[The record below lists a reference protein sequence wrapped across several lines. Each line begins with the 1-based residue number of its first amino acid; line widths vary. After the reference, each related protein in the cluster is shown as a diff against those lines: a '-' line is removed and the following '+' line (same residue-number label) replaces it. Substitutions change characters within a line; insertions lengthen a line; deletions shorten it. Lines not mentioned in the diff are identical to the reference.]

1 MSNRTA
7 RLMRIQE
14 LVATHNIASQSELQM
29 FLSREDFH
37 VTQATLS
44 RDLEILGAIKV
55 PTGNSGTHVGTGGT
69 HYAIPDDG
77 TGDLV
82 VRDDSRLA
90 RVVEELAAS
99 FEYSGNIVVI
109 RTPPGAASYLA
120 SAIDRSGM
128 DSIIGTVAG
137 DDTVMLVTRD
147 PAGGSSVATQLK
159 NLARSRARA

>member
-1 MSNRTA
+1 MTNRTA

-14 LVATHNIASQSELQM
+14 LVAAHNVASQSELQM
-29 FLSREDFH
+29 LLGRDDFH

-44 RDLEILGAIKV
+44 RDLEILGALKV
-55 PTGNSGTHVGTGGT
+55 PSASGGT

-82 VRDDSRLA
+82 ARDESRLA
-90 RVVEELAAS
+90 RVVAELAAS

-120 SAIDRSGM
+120 SAIDRSGI
-128 DSIIGTVAG
+128 DSVIGTVAG
-137 DDTVMLVTRD
+137 DDTVMLVTRN
-147 PAGGSSVATQLK
+147 PAGGAQVVEQFK
-159 NLARSRARA
+159 NLTRQRARA